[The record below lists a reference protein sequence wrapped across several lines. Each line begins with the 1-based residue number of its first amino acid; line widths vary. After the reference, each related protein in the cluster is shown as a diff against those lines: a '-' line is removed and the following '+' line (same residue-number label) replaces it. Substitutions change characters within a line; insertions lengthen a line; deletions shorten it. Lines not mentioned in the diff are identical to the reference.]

1 MKRCLAGG
9 VELWWCE
16 AEQREEVKA
25 LIAWLK
31 DFENRSEEDDEGG
44 CGEAESATDL
54 AWEVDPYFTSNAYLI
69 SGAEGKSALAAHLA
83 RSLRRKLIEINNAD
97 QEVINLIPH
106 VQEATQSRILRS
118 TVKKT
123 KARAAT
129 LQCATFPILLLDD
142 VDANAQPAAPFLP
155 CPLSPT
161 SGTSGT
167 SGTSV
172 AFSLTGMG
180 SAGIEEWG
188 ATSPI
193 GALTTLDCWC
203 CRQKPVTRP
212 SYLKSVRQ
220 LILQSKAPILITTAT
235 PSVHAPAHRYA

>member
-1 MKRCLAGG
+1 MVKRCLAGG

-54 AWEVDPYFTSNAYLI
+54 AWEVDPYYTSNAYLI

-123 KARAAT
+123 KARTAT
-129 LQCATFPILLLDD
+129 LQCASFPILLLDD

-161 SGTSGT
+161 SGTS
-167 SGTSV
+167 V

-180 SAGIEEWG
+180 GAGIEEWG
-188 ATSPI
+188 PH
-193 GALTTLDCWC
+193 
-203 CRQKPVTRP
+203 RP
-212 SYLKSVRQ
+212 SER
-220 LILQSKAPILITTAT
+220 
-235 PSVHAPAHRYA
+235 

>member
-1 MKRCLAGG
+1 M
-9 VELWWCE
+9 ELWWCE
-16 AEQREEVKA
+16 ADQREEVKA

-31 DFENRSEEDDEGG
+31 DFENRCEEDDEGG
-44 CGEAESATDL
+44 CDEAESATDL
-54 AWEVDPYFTSNAYLI
+54 AWEVDPYYTSNAYLI

-97 QEVINLIPH
+97 QEVTNLIPH
-106 VQEATQSRILRS
+106 VQEATQSRILRG

-129 LQCATFPILLLDD
+129 LQCASFPILLLDD
-142 VDANAQPAAPFLP
+142 VDVNAQPAAPFLP
-155 CPLSPT
+155 RPLSPT
-161 SGTSGT
+161 PSSAGASGT
-167 SGTSV
+167 
-172 AFSLTGMG
+172 FSLSSTG

-203 CRQKPVTRP
+203 CNQKPTTRP